1 MPQDASG
8 KLLFSHPRMVE
19 DLLRGF
25 VTGPWSDALDFATLE
40 NRSAAFVS
48 DDLRRRHGDLLW
60 RLRCGET
67 WLYVPLE
74 FQSTVDRSMAVR
86 LLTYTGLLYQDLL
99 RRGELNPD
107 GKLPPVL
114 PVVFYNGRRS
124 RWTAAREVSETLSPV
139 VEALARYQ
147 PSQRYFL
154 LDVGR
159 YGADDLPRGNLV
171 SALILLEN
179 SRTPGELGRALDALL
194 GWVRGP
200 GERELKRAFGEWIRQ
215 VLLRGRFPEATLE
228 RAAELEEVRTM
239 LEEQVQEWTKQ
250 WFEEGR
256 EEGREQG
263 QRALLRRQAARK
275 FDAEAAERL
284 SELLNGLSNPER
296 LAEIGEW
303 IIECETGA
311 ELLERAG
318 RVSHVPSG

>member
-1 MPQDASG
+1 
-8 KLLFSHPRMVE
+8 
-19 DLLRGF
+19 
-25 VTGPWSDALDFATLE
+25 
-40 NRSAAFVS
+40 
-48 DDLRRRHGDLLW
+48 
-60 RLRCGET
+60 
-67 WLYVPLE
+67 
-74 FQSTVDRSMAVR
+74 MAVR
-86 LLTYTGLLYQDLL
+86 LLTCTGLLYQDLL

-107 GKLPPVL
+107 GKLPPVP

-139 VEALARYQ
+139 AEALARYQ

-179 SRTPGELGRALDALL
+179 SRTPAGLERALDALL
-194 GWVRGP
+194 AWVRGP

-228 RAAELEEVRTM
+228 RTAELEEVRTM
-239 LEEQVQEWTKQ
+239 LEEQVQEWTRQ

-256 EEGREQG
+256 KEGREQGLERGISQG

-275 FDAEAAERL
+275 FGAETAERL
-284 SELLNGLSNPER
+284 SELLSGLSNPER
-296 LAEIGEW
+296 LAEIGS
-303 IIECETGA
+303 GSSNA
-311 ELLERAG
+311 RRAP
-318 RVSHVPSG
+318 SCSTVPEG